1 MAQELETLEKEIGD
15 LKKDKEKFN
24 KENEDNC
31 RQISDLKERIQ
42 DMLDE
47 IARKDEDHNEI
58 VKKLKEEEM
67 EHIKSKTK
75 LEETSR

>member
-1 MAQELETLEKEIGD
+1 
-15 LKKDKEKFN
+15 
-24 KENEDNC
+24 
-31 RQISDLKERIQ
+31 
-42 DMLDE
+42 MLDE